1 MIIYFVDVQP
11 IKLCSNIYGRNYG
24 MDYWSMLIAFAGGLG
39 LFIYGMHIMASGLQK
54 AAGSNLKKVL
64 EVLTKKRV
72 IGVLVGAL
80 VTAIIQS
87 SSATTVMVVGFVNA
101 GLMNLTQSVGV
112 IMGANIGTTIT
123 SWLVSSSDLLRTDTL
138 APIAVFIGAAM
149 VLFSKKN
156 KMQQIG
162 EILIGFG
169 ILFIGINMMSGSVEP
184 LQTLQGFRELFKN
197 FGSNP
202 VLGLLVGA
210 GVTAVIQSSSASNGI
225 LIALA
230 ANGLV
235 TWDAAVYIIMGQNIG
250 TCVTALMSSIG
261 ASKTARGAAYIH
273 LLFNVIGSVVFSIF
287 AFIFFLNNG
296 SLANSLINPWWI
308 SIVHSGF
315 NIANTVFMFP
325 FANILVKMAE
335 FLCKGKTTE
344 EDEEGSVIHLDDRIL
359 NTPGIA
365 IANCIKEIVRLG
377 EMSSKNLKLACDTI
391 LTMNTDNIGKIIER
405 EDRIDNLTSAI
416 TQYLVKLCNTDITTQ
431 QNKYIT
437 SLFHTVHD
445 MERIGDHCE
454 NLAEFAQSMIDD
466 GLEFSDSAKAELDDM
481 FEETQ
486 KCVRNAIRSLE
497 ENNLISAEKVIKEEE
512 RVDVLEQSLRNKHI
526 DRLEN
531 NQCDP
536 MTGVLFLDILT
547 NLERVSDH
555 ALNVAQV
562 VLENKFAV

>member
-1 MIIYFVDVQP
+1 
-11 IKLCSNIYGRNYG
+11 
-24 MDYWSMLIAFAGGLG
+24 MDYWTMVISFAGGLG

-54 AAGSNLKKVL
+54 SAGSNLKKVL
-64 EVLTKKRV
+64 EMLTKKRF

-101 GLMNLTQSVGV
+101 GLMNLTQSVGI

-123 SWLVSSSDLLRTDTL
+123 SWLVSSAEFLKTETI
-138 APIAVFIGAAM
+138 APIAVFTGAAM
-149 VLFSKKN
+149 VIFSKKN
-156 KMQQIG
+156 RLQQIG

-169 ILFIGINMMSGSVEP
+169 ILFIGINMMSGSVAP
-184 LQTLQGFRELFKN
+184 LQYLDGFKELFATFGKN
-197 FGSNP
+197 P
-202 VLGLLVGA
+202 ILGLLVGA

-250 TCVTALMSSIG
+250 TCVTALISGIG
-261 ASKTARGAAYIH
+261 ASRTARGAAYIH
-273 LLFNVIGSVVFSIF
+273 LLFNVIGSVIFSII
-287 AFIFFLNNG
+287 AFVFFLGNRA
-296 SLANSLINPWWI
+296 LANSLISPWSI

-315 NIANTVFMFP
+315 NIANTILMFP
-325 FANILVKMAE
+325 FANVLVRIAE
-335 FLCKGKTTE
+335 FLCRSTKGG
-344 EDEEGSVIHLDDRIL
+344 EDEEDGVVTHLDDRIL

-365 IANCIKEIVRLG
+365 VANCIKEIVRLG
-377 EMSSKNLKLACDTI
+377 EMAGKNLTLACETL
-391 LTMNTDNIGKIIER
+391 LTKNEDNVEKIMER
-405 EDRIDNLTSAI
+405 EDRIDNLTRVI
-416 TQYLVKLCNTDITTQ
+416 TEYLVKLCNTDITEQ

-454 NLAEFAQSMIDD
+454 NLAELSQTMIDD
-466 GLEFSDSAKAELDDM
+466 GLDFSDSAKAELDDM
-481 FEETQ
+481 FDETQ
-486 KCVRNAIRSLE
+486 KCIRNAINSLKD
-497 ENNLISAEKVIKEEE
+497 NNILAAEKVIKEEE
-512 RVDVLEQSLRNKHI
+512 KVDVMEQTLRNKHI
-526 DRLEN
+526 DRLVA

-536 MTGVLFLDILT
+536 MTGVIFLDVLT

-562 VLENKFAV
+562 ILENKFVV